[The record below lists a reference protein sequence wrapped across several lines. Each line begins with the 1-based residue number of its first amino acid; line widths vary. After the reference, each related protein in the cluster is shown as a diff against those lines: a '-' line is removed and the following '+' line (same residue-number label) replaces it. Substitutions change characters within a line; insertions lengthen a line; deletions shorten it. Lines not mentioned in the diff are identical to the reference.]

1 MAAIDNRSQEDTKYL
16 HPALR
21 LLDSAFQQMWREA
34 FERKLA
40 PPFDISITDGEGHD
54 VYRATFRKNA
64 TGSLSDEAVSSARG
78 FYVPQFPITVVLQDE
93 RNRVVQVIVPSLA
106 HELQAK

>member
-1 MAAIDNRSQEDTKYL
+1 LEAIDNCAQEDTKYL

-34 FERKLA
+34 FERKLV
-40 PPFDISITDGEGHD
+40 PPFEISITDGEGHD
-54 VYRATFRKNA
+54 VYRATFRENA
-64 TGSLSDEAVSSARG
+64 AGSLSDEVVGPARD

-93 RNRVVQVIVPSLA
+93 RNRTVQVIVPSLA
-106 HELQAK
+106 HELQVE